1 MTMRF
6 RAMIGRRFALLAIG
20 MFMLNFAW
28 EMAQARFYSSMA
40 GLSFWSAT
48 WLCTRAAAADVA
60 LLALFFVIAALVA
73 RDAAWPLHL
82 TLRATATFFVACL
95 LSTIAIE
102 RWAVATARWS
112 YGADMPVIFGVG
124 ALPLLQ
130 WILIPAVSVLSYRLG
145 ESSLMRGARDGG
157 DH

>member
-1 MTMRF
+1 MRL
-6 RAMIGRRFALLAIG
+6 RAKFGFRFAMLALG

-95 LSTIAIE
+95 LSTVGIE
-102 RWAVATARWS
+102 RWALATARWS
-112 YGADMPVIFGVG
+112 YGDDMPLIFGVG

-130 WILIPAVSVLSYRLG
+130 WILIPAASVLSYRLG
-145 ESSLMRGARDGG
+145 ESSLVRRVRNEG

>member
-6 RAMIGRRFALLAIG
+6 RAMLGLRFAILALG

-28 EMAQARFYSSMA
+28 EMAQAKFYSSMA

-60 LLALFFVIAALVA
+60 LLALFFVITALVA

-95 LSTIAIE
+95 LSTVVIE
-102 RWAVATARWS
+102 RWAVATTRWS
-112 YGADMPVIFGVG
+112 YGDDMPLIFGVG

-130 WILIPAVSVLSYRLG
+130 WILIPAVSVLFYRLG
-145 ESSLMRGARDGG
+145 ESILMRGARDGG
-157 DH
+157 DQ